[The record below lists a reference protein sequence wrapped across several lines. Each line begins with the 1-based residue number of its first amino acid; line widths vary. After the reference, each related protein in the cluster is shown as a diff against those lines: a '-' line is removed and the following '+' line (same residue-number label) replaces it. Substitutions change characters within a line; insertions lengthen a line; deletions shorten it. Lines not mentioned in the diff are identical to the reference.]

1 MKSTSLTLPGDTP
14 LKSALRD
21 CKMAFVVTFLF
32 SLGANILTLIASVY
46 VLQVLDRVLGSNNLH
61 TLAMLT
67 LLVVCIHLTHS
78 LIQVARSFTL
88 IKTGEWLDERISPKL
103 FAHAVEGA
111 AVRQSMGASQSM
123 REFSNIRAFLTSHG
137 INSLFDAPWAIIYIF
152 VAFLIHPSLG
162 WITVFGCALM
172 LFMAVLNAYSINSSL
187 AKSNEFNT
195 KSFYIADIATR
206 NAETVQAMGLMNN
219 VRKLWRDLNGKSMEM
234 QSVAS
239 YRNGII
245 SNSTRFLRTVI
256 SVTMTAVGAYY
267 VVTTGGQDMT
277 GGKMI
282 MGSIITGKALAPFD
296 QAIEVWK
303 QVTNAM
309 KSYAKI
315 NSSFERAG
323 LTTREGISIPDPVG
337 RLSAEN
343 VFYAP
348 PPSKPGEQPKYTLR
362 GLNFV
367 LEPGKSLAII
377 GPSGAG
383 KSTLA
388 RLLVGIW
395 KPTAGHV
402 RLDGADVYNWN
413 RADFGQHVGYLSQN
427 VELFIGSIKEN
438 IARLDKKAEP
448 KEIIKAAKLAGAHE
462 MISQFPQGYETDIGL
477 AGSTLSGGQ
486 RQRVGLARAFYGDP
500 KFIVLDEP
508 NSNLDEKGEQALVKT
523 MTESTQHGKSVI
535 VISHRPSIL
544 AFVDMIMV
552 LQNGMIVAYGPK
564 DEVMAKLSQ
573 ASQPGQKMPFNMRQ

>member
-1 MKSTSLTLPGDTP
+1 MNPAYPTQLGDTP
-14 LKSALRD
+14 LQSALRD
-21 CKMAFVVTFLF
+21 CKMAFIVTFLF
-32 SLGANILTLIASVY
+32 SLGANILTLISSVY

-88 IKTGEWLDERISPKL
+88 IKVGEWLDEKISPKL
-103 FAHAVEGA
+103 FAHAIEA
-111 AVRQSMGASQSM
+111 AAMRQSMGASQSM
-123 REFSNIRAFLTSHG
+123 REFSNIRSFLTSYG
-137 INSLFDAPWAIIYIF
+137 INSLFDAPWAVIYIA
-152 VAFLIHPSLG
+152 VAFLIHPALG
-162 WITVFGCALM
+162 WITVLGCALM

-187 AKSNEFNT
+187 AKSSEFNV
-195 KSFYIADIATR
+195 KSHYMADIATR
-206 NAETVQAMGLMNN
+206 NAETVQAMGLMKN
-219 VRKLWRDLNGKSMEM
+219 VRAIWHDLNSKSMEK

-245 SNSTRFLRTVI
+245 SNSTRFFRTI
-256 SVTMTAVGAYY
+256 LSVSMTAVGAYF
-267 VVTTGGQDMT
+267 VVTTGGQEMT

-303 QVTNAM
+303 QVSNAI
-309 KSYAKI
+309 KSYTKI
-315 NSSFERAG
+315 NSSFQRSENMA
-323 LTTREGISIPDPVG
+323 REGISIPDPKG
-337 RLSAEN
+337 QLSAEN

-348 PPSKPGEQPKYTLR
+348 PPSKPGEQPKYVLK

-367 LEPGKSLAII
+367 LPPGKSLAII

-395 KPTAGHV
+395 KPTAGNV
-402 RLDGADVYNWN
+402 RLDNADVFNWN
-413 RADFGQHVGYLSQN
+413 RDDFGQHIGYLSQN

-438 IARLDKKAEP
+438 IGRLDKKADP
-448 KEIIKAAKLAGAHE
+448 KEIIRAAKLAGAHE
-462 MISQFPQGYETDIGL
+462 MISKFPQGYETDIGL

-486 RQRVGLARAFYGDP
+486 KQRVGLARAFYGDP
-500 KFIVLDEP
+500 KLIVLDEP

-523 MTESTQHGKSVI
+523 VTESTQNGKSVVI
-535 VISHRPSIL
+535 ISHRPSIL

-573 ASQPGQKMPFNMRQ
+573 ASQQGQNMPVNMR